1 VLAQLL
7 LFKLDDL
14 GELFL
19 NVGLEILDNCVEV
32 DLLVDDSQGALVLES
47 RTNQGREQDIFEALI
62 EEVRKGQ
69 IAKLLYN
76 AVLSPL

>member
-1 VLAQLL
+1 MLAQLL